1 MTQEY
6 RQLAKGLSV
15 GIIMDGNGRW
25 AKQRGLPRTAGHKK
39 GAEVFRDMVHYCNE
53 LELASVTFY
62 AFSTENW
69 VRPLEEVESIM
80 RLFGNYLTMAYDYKK
95 ENNRLV
101 FLGDR
106 SRLSKGLQQK
116 MDDLEEKTKNNTGT
130 FLNIAINYG
139 GRQEILH
146 AAQVLAQRVKDGTL
160 EPQQITEELF
170 SDNLYTHGQKDP
182 DFILRPSGE
191 MRLSNFMLWQ
201 ASYAEF
207 ISMNVLWPDF
217 TRAHLD
223 EAILEFC
230 KRNRRFGGL

>member
-69 VRPLEEVESIM
+69 ARPLEEVESIM

-146 AAQVLAQRVKDGTL
+146 AAQVLAQRVKDGAL

>member
-69 VRPLEEVESIM
+69 ARPLEEVESIM

-146 AAQVLAQRVKDGTL
+146 AAQVLAQRAKDGTL

>member
-69 VRPLEEVESIM
+69 ARPLEEVESIM

-146 AAQVLAQRVKDGTL
+146 AAQVLAQRVKEGTL